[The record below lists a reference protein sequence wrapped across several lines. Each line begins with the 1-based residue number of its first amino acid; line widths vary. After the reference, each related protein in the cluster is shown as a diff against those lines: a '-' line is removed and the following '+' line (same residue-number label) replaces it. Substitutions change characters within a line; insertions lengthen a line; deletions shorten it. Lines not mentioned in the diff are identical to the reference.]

1 MWNFKIAKTRILGVF
16 SECTGETTCSAMLN
30 RIPHC
35 NLANPNLPQ
44 PTCKNTHHPPPE
56 QGVPPQDFF
65 MFVGFFCIFM
75 FVVFF
80 VFFFRVRVC
89 SRGFQSESTTT
100 QRRGRGLD
108 LVTDRG
114 SKAAGVPARGTRSVV
129 VCGFQVLFPRFM
141 HPFCAA
147 GTFAAAA
154 D

>member
-1 MWNFKIAKTRILGVF
+1 MFRH
-16 SECTGETTCSAMLN
+16 SEQNTPLQPRQTKSA
-30 RIPHC
+30 
-35 NLANPNLPQ
+35 Q

-75 FVVFF
+75 FVGFFCIFHVRGVF

-114 SKAAGVPARGTRSVV
+114 SKAAGVPARSTCSVV
-129 VCGFQVLFPRFM
+129 VCGFQVLFPRSM